1 MWYCSYKK
9 DKDGYYRLLAIR
21 YESMDMKEQI
31 FPGLAPRHMPQ
42 GSSSGVTLQA
52 SSSVV
57 CDLKDGVTDD
67 TAVPMSNL
75 ELLGDVAFAMSQPDG
90 TDADAGF
97 TLADGQIPGNHII
110 YIVPTGDDS
119 TPQGFASVLQP
130 TVEPLPVTD
139 SEYVADNN
147 STRSMS
153 DITNTSC
160 LYLGP
165 VPDSCDISCS
175 VGPRPVQYNEC
186 SAVISANEHYGDN
199 MTTNCMVNELGCF
212 QSNEGRSN
220 VISNIDGFIHS
231 VDSSLESFSLSVLT
245 DAVNS

>member
-1 MWYCSYKK
+1 MWSEGWRDWWHCCANVKLGTSRWCRVCNVAARWHRCRC
-9 DKDGYYRLLAIR
+9 RLYIGR
-21 YESMDMKEQI
+21 W
-31 FPGLAPRHMPQ
+31 
-42 GSSSGVTLQA
+42 
-52 SSSVV
+52 
-57 CDLKDGVTDD
+57 
-67 TAVPMSNL
+67 
-75 ELLGDVAFAMSQPDG
+75 PD
-90 TDADAGF
+90 
-97 TLADGQIPGNHII
+97 PWNHII

-175 VGPRPVQYNEC
+175 VGPRPVQYSEC